1 MAIIFLES
9 FKMNNT
15 KFCRGC
21 NYWTSDFLDGCGLC
35 YSCMDYTPKE
45 TKKENIKQKYAER
58 VDRTKKA
65 SEKEREQRRNKRI
78 LLSLGR
84 DIN

>member
-1 MAIIFLES
+1 
-9 FKMNNT
+9 MNNT

-45 TKKENIKQKYAER
+45 TKKEKYVKATKENIKQKYAER
-58 VDRTKKA
+58 ADRTKKA

-78 LLSLGR
+78 LLSLGK